1 MRAVVTA
8 VGSRGRHAEAL
19 ILVGM
24 KTSALKPGR
33 PARVKPPK
41 LSRADKAA
49 ARIERRTKRRE
60 TFSSMGQA
68 FTLTR
73 KNDKKLIPYLVLAFV
88 LAAAVVYLLAVLITN
103 HLFFFIP
110 LAVVAG
116 LLAALFVFSR
126 RAQNAAYSQADGQP
140 GAALY
145 VLRNLRGADWKTTEA
160 VAASP
165 QLDAVHRLTGRPGL
179 VLVGEGSPQRVK
191 GLIAQEKRRLSR
203 LIGDTPIYDVVV
215 GGEAGQVPLGKL
227 NGHLIRLPSNLS
239 KDQVAVLNRRL
250 AALPASRIP
259 VPQGPMPA
267 GAKMNASQRAMRRRA
282 G

>member
-1 MRAVVTA
+1 
-8 VGSRGRHAEAL
+8 
-19 ILVGM
+19 M

-41 LSRADKAA
+41 LSREDKAA
-49 ARIERRTKRRE
+49 ARTARRAQRRE

-73 KNDKKLIPYLVLAFV
+73 KNDNKLIPYLVLAFV
-88 LAAAVVYLLAVLITN
+88 VAAAVVYLLAVLITN

-126 RAQNAAYSQADGQP
+126 RAQSAAYSQADGQP

-145 VLRNLRGADWKTTEA
+145 VLRNLRGADWRTTEA
-160 VAASP
+160 VAATP

-179 VLVGEGSPQRVK
+179 VLVGEGSPQRVV

-203 LIGDTPIYDVVV
+203 LIGDTPIYDIVV

-239 KDQVAVLNRRL
+239 KEQVAVLNRRL
-250 AALPASRIP
+250 AALPASRVP